1 MLNHTGSSE
10 ALSWTEWTIG
20 SWVAT
25 IAAGVLALETIGAA
39 QENIIPVKP
48 TGQGETAATTAV
60 F

>member
-39 QENIIPVKP
+39 RENIIPVKP
-48 TGQGETAATTAV
+48 TAATTAV